1 VLRTR
6 SRSNQRTRPPAHESP
21 RALGVPSFCVEP
33 GNRVGESP
41 EFQED
46 QQANYRA
53 TDVEPTSCETRV
65 RNLIHTAE
73 HAQGVSGR
81 SCVFAQRS
89 RSRGGRCAPGP
100 RSPRRRRAFGFGG
113 DERRRKGGREGVQC
127 RCGSGDGGP
136 VTASLV
142 GRERNRER
150 AEGRRRLSRRAW
162 TTHAVAQR
170 SCGLSRPCTTGHG
183 HARPVRDR
191 ESCGAT
197 LACPF
202 RSLFCGGACGGWREI
217 FLGRT
222 TECEVLSCVWF
233 SVD

>member
-89 RSRGGRCAPGP
+89 RSRGGRCAPASIPAAAACVRFRWG
-100 RSPRRRRAFGFGG
+100 REAT
-113 DERRRKGGREGVQC
+113 EGREGGGAVQV
-127 RCGSGDGGP
+127 RKW
-136 VTASLV
+136 
-142 GRERNRER
+142 
-150 AEGRRRLSRRAW
+150 RRW
-162 TTHAVAQR
+162 
-170 SCGLSRPCTTGHG
+170 TGHCLTG
-183 HARPVRDR
+183 GEGKESGKGRGAAAAFAARLANPRG
-191 ESCGAT
+191 GAEK
-197 LACPF
+197 L
-202 RSLFCGGACGGWREI
+202 RSLPAVHHGPRP
-217 FLGRT
+217 RT
-222 TECEVLSCVWF
+222 PGP
-233 SVD
+233 